1 MFVSWLPFAGTFTH
15 RVQVQANEIISK
27 HFELLLLTKGKN
39 FSEFIEDENLQ
50 KTNFFIY
57 FCEEEETIYIK
68 ETEFVFMI

>member
-1 MFVSWLPFAGTFTH
+1 M
-15 RVQVQANEIISK
+15 QANEIISK

>member
-1 MFVSWLPFAGTFTH
+1 M
-15 RVQVQANEIISK
+15 QANEIISK

-57 FCEEEETIYIK
+57 FCEEKETIYIK
-68 ETEFVFMI
+68 QTEFVFMI

>member
-1 MFVSWLPFAGTFTH
+1 M
-15 RVQVQANEIISK
+15 QANEIISK

-57 FCEEEETIYIK
+57 FCEEKETIYIK

>member
-1 MFVSWLPFAGTFTH
+1 M
-15 RVQVQANEIISK
+15 QANEIISK

-57 FCEEEETIYIK
+57 FCEEK
-68 ETEFVFMI
+68 EIFILNKRNLYLWFKCFKNHTKYFY

>member
-1 MFVSWLPFAGTFTH
+1 M
-15 RVQVQANEIISK
+15 QANEIISK
-27 HFELLLLTKGKN
+27 HFELLLLNKGKN

>member
-15 RVQVQANEIISK
+15 LVQVQANEIISK

-57 FCEEEETIYIK
+57 FCEEKETIYIK
-68 ETEFVFMI
+68 QTEFVFMI

>member
-1 MFVSWLPFAGTFTH
+1 M
-15 RVQVQANEIISK
+15 QANEIISK

-57 FCEEEETIYIK
+57 FCEEKETIYIK
-68 ETEFVFMI
+68 HTEFVFMI